1 MSVSDVLRRI
11 TIALDSAGIAY
22 MLTGSFA
29 SAHHGAPRSTLDLD
43 IVVAATPE
51 QIKKFIADLPTDEY
65 YADLDAA
72 LDAHS
77 RESLFNVIDS
87 ITGWKIDFI
96 FRKSRSFS
104 EEEFRR
110 RKFINF
116 QGLQLFVAT
125 AEDIVIAKL
134 EWAKLAQSH
143 RQLEDVAGILRLRSE
158 TLDHAYLDRWV
169 AELNLASEWQK
180 AQALSSRNLS
190 Q

>member
-1 MSVSDVLRRI
+1 MSVSDLLRRI
-11 TIALDSAGIAY
+11 TAALDSAGIAY

-29 SAHHGAPRSTLDLD
+29 SAHHGTPRSTLDLD

-51 QIKKFIADLPTDEY
+51 QIKKFIAALPADEY

-72 LDAHS
+72 LDAHG

-87 ITGWKIDFI
+87 VTGWKIDFI
-96 FRKSRSFS
+96 FRKSRRFS
-104 EEEFRR
+104 HEEFRR
-110 RKFINF
+110 RRLIDV

-158 TLDHAYLDRWV
+158 TLDRAYLEKWIG
-169 AELNLASEWQK
+169 ELDLGTEWQK
-180 AQALSSRNLS
+180 ARNLS
-190 Q
+190 TKGLPQ